1 MSTSNA
7 EEGNV
12 REWIIVSRCINT
24 VVSGS
29 SCPCESGQW
38 MSNEQECDQQRL
50 LGVSLSYR
58 RGPDVPLPA
67 HTHLSA
73 LRLPLNGTLALDH
86 LLFLHAWVALGL
98 RGKNADHLS
107 PLFSLALWCLK
118 CDCSWIVAA
127 FSWRFWH
134 EKQAGLSGLSHGQW
148 SRTKTISRLTVG
160 YYYQGEW
167 GTKHRGFLSHEI
179 HFSSKFQTQLR
190 CVDWIIPSTLPL
202 IGFNLKFVRTVDAIW
217 EQPENTLL
225 VCLHWNGQP

>member
-1 MSTSNA
+1 MRGDTFYAQSVSPARSTSVVSPPISRIWNVRLSPVYIVALVVLLPNTSSA

-12 REWIIVSRCINT
+12 REWIIVSWCINM

-29 SCPCESGQW
+29 FCPCESGQW
-38 MSNEQECDQQRL
+38 MSSEQECDQRRL

-179 HFSSKFQTQLR
+179 HFSSKF
-190 CVDWIIPSTLPL
+190 
-202 IGFNLKFVRTVDAIW
+202 
-217 EQPENTLL
+217 
-225 VCLHWNGQP
+225 